1 MMFRVKRA
9 CKMAYSEFET
19 SGPLVSC
26 IVPSGI
32 LYLGKVWTFQVG
44 L

>member
-1 MMFRVKRA
+1 MMFKVKPV
-9 CKMAYSEFET
+9 CKTAYSEFET

-26 IVPSGI
+26 IAPSGI
-32 LYLGKVWTFQVG
+32 LYLGNVWTFQVG